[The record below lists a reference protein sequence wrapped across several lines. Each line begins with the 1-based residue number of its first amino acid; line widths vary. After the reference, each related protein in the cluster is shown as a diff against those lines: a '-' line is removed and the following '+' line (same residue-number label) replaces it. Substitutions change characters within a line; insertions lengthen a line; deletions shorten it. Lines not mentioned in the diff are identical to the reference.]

1 MQKSI
6 GTYKGRSVYVEILPS
21 GDRVPFYN
29 AKRHLVYEDGLKK
42 VYPKG
47 KLIRVYINPSEVVR
61 MDVVMCPNPN
71 CIEPHPLKLKRSRNS
86 EHHRY
91 ECEECGTRVQIPK
104 EVK

>member
-1 MQKSI
+1 MQKPI
-6 GTYKGRSVYVEILPS
+6 GTYKGRSVYVETLPS

-47 KLIRVYINPSEVVR
+47 KLIRVYINPSEVVQ
-61 MDVVMCPNPN
+61 MDIVMCPN
-71 CIEPHPLKLKRSRNS
+71 CMGQHPLKRKRSRNNGY
-86 EHHRY
+86 HRY
-91 ECEECGTRVQIPK
+91 ECEDCGTRVQIPK